1 MISDKNYE
9 TVDWFMKNL
18 KTTMTFWTNELKE
31 LGGYRFVTGDYDKY
45 ACEFYIIFKLYD
57 VMYRARFEMNN
68 KREWEAYV
76 FSTRPEMAAVIC
88 DAIRE
93 ELKEMK

>member
-1 MISDKNYE
+1 
-9 TVDWFMKNL
+9 
-18 KTTMTFWTNELKE
+18 
-31 LGGYRFVTGDYDKY
+31 
-45 ACEFYIIFKLYD
+45 
-57 VMYRARFEMNN
+57 MYRARFEMNN